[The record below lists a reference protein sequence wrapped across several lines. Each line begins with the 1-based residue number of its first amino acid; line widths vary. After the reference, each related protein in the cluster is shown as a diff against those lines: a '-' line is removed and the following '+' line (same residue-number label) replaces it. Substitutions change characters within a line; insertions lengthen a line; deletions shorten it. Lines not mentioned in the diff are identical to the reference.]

1 MCCNICSLCVKK
13 VESKNKSQTVAEER
27 KNQKESEKEKKK
39 KGNKTGKKKEKEKK
53 RRKIDKMSDAEDPI
67 LESYNVLIDRTCIFQ
82 ALSQLKYKAVSAHD
96 NDGCSKTC
104 KQHEK
109 SFLT

>member
-1 MCCNICSLCVKK
+1 LLK
-13 VESKNKSQTVAEER
+13 R
-27 KNQKESEKEKKK
+27 EKI
-39 KGNKTGKKKEKEKK
+39 KKERK
-53 RRKIDKMSDAEDPI
+53 RRKWEIKRGKKGKGKGERKIEKMSDAEDLI

-104 KQHEK
+104 K
-109 SFLT
+109 

>member
-1 MCCNICSLCVKK
+1 
-13 VESKNKSQTVAEER
+13 
-27 KNQKESEKEKKK
+27 
-39 KGNKTGKKKEKEKK
+39 
-53 RRKIDKMSDAEDPI
+53 MSDAEDLI

-104 KQHEK
+104 K
-109 SFLT
+109 

>member
-1 MCCNICSLCVKK
+1 MK
-13 VESKNKSQTVAEER
+13 R
-27 KNQKESEKEKKK
+27 KRRKREIKQE
-39 KGNKTGKKKEKEKK
+39 KKKEKEKK

-104 KQHEK
+104 K
-109 SFLT
+109 